1 MTKRLAMLLAA
12 LMLMITALVGAE
24 AELPAY
30 TYTGG
35 DLIEGAIANALASD
49 GRAEQFLTEPGCVTI
64 PCPIIHQ
71 TEMIDDTHAKVYGT
85 CWILNYVQKGEILEN
100 ISGGE
105 IPAVILLEK
114 VDGEWQVISMEEA
127 DIGEDYYLDIQ
138 RFAHG
143 DEALEDKYYAAGDLD
158 APENREIRTRLI
170 RDYVEANHLAVTAYR
185 DYGWDP
191 VELR

>member
-1 MTKRLAMLLAA
+1 MKKGLALLAA
-12 LMLMITALVGAE
+12 ALVLMTASLAGAE
-24 AELPAY
+24 AGLPAY

-35 DLIEGAIANALASD
+35 DPIEGAIANALATGD
-49 GRAEQFLTEPGCVTI
+49 RASQFLTEPGCVTI

-71 TEMIDDTHAKVYGT
+71 TEMTDDTRAKVYGT
-85 CWILNYVQKGEILEN
+85 FWILNYVQKGEILEN
-100 ISGGE
+100 ISSGE

-143 DEALEDKYYAAGDLD
+143 DKALEDKYYAAGDLD

-185 DYGWDP
+185 DYSWDP

>member
-1 MTKRLAMLLAA
+1 MTKRLAMLLAV
-12 LMLMITALVGAE
+12 LMLMAAVSATADAG
-24 AELPAY
+24 LPAY
-30 TYTGG
+30 TYTGS
-35 DLIEGAIANALASD
+35 DSIEGAIANALASD
-49 GRAEQFLTEPGCVTI
+49 GRAEQFLKEPGCVTI

-71 TEMIDDTHAKVYGT
+71 AEMTDDTHAKVYGT
-85 CWILNYVQKGEILEN
+85 CWILNYVLRGEILES

-105 IPAVILLEK
+105 IPAVILLEM
-114 VDGEWQVISMEEA
+114 VDGERRVISMEEA
-127 DIGEDYYLDIQ
+127 DIGEDYYLDIH

-170 RDYVEANHLAVTAYR
+170 RDYVEANRLAVTAYR

-191 VELR
+191 VALR

>member
-1 MTKRLAMLLAA
+1 MTKRLAMLLAV
-12 LMLMITALVGAE
+12 LMLTAAVSAGAE
-24 AELPAY
+24 TGLPAY
-30 TYTGG
+30 KYTGG
-35 DLIEGAIANALASD
+35 DPIEGAIANALASD

-85 CWILNYVQKGEILEN
+85 CWILNYVQKGEILES

-127 DIGEDYYLDIQ
+127 DIGEDYDLDIQ

-143 DEALEDKYYAAGDLD
+143 DEALEDRYYAASDLD

-170 RDYVEANHLAVTAYR
+170 RDYVDANRLAVTAYR

-191 VELR
+191 VELK

>member
-1 MTKRLAMLLAA
+1 MTKRLAMLLAV
-12 LMLMITALVGAE
+12 LMLMAVVSADAE
-24 AELPAY
+24 AGLPAY

-35 DLIEGAIANALASD
+35 DPIEGAVANALASG
-49 GRAEQFLTEPGCVTI
+49 GRAEQFLMEPGCVTI

-71 TEMIDDTHAKVYGT
+71 TEMIDDAHAKVYGT
-85 CWILNYVQKGEILEN
+85 CWILNYVQKGGILES

-105 IPAVILLEK
+105 IPAVILLERA
-114 VDGEWQVISMEEA
+114 DEEWVVMSMEEA
-127 DIGEDYYLDIQ
+127 DIGDDYYLDIH

-143 DEALEDKYYAAGDLD
+143 DEALEDKYLAASDLD

-170 RDYVEANHLAVTAYR
+170 RDYVDANHLAVTAYR

>member
-1 MTKRLAMLLAA
+1 MTKRLTLLLAA
-12 LMLMITALVGAE
+12 LILMTAALAGAE
-24 AELPAY
+24 AGLPAY
-30 TYTGG
+30 TYTGS
-35 DLIEGAIANALASD
+35 DPIEGAIADALASD
-49 GRAEQFLTEPGCVTI
+49 GRAEQFLTEPGYVTI

-71 TEMIDDTHAKVYGT
+71 TEMTDETHAKVYGT
-85 CWILNYVQKGEILEN
+85 CWILNYVQKGDILES

-114 VDGEWQVISMEEA
+114 IDGDWRVTSMEEA
-127 DIGEDYYLDIQ
+127 DIGDDYYLDIQ

-143 DEALEDKYYAAGDLD
+143 DEALEDRYLAASDLD

-170 RDYVEANHLAVTAYR
+170 RDYVDANHLAVTAYR

>member
-12 LMLMITALVGAE
+12 LLLMTAAGAE
-24 AELPAY
+24 AGLPAY
-30 TYTGG
+30 TYTGS
-35 DLIEGAIANALASD
+35 DPIEGAIANALASG

-71 TEMIDDTHAKVYGT
+71 TEMTDDTHAKVYGT
-85 CWILNYVQKGEILEN
+85 FWILNYVQKGEILES

-105 IPAVILLEK
+105 IPAIILLEK
-114 VDGEWQVISMEEA
+114 VQGEWQIESMEEA
-127 DIGEDYYLDIQ
+127 DIGDDYYLDIQ

-143 DEALEDKYYAAGDLD
+143 DEALEDRYHAASDLD

-170 RDYVEANHLAVTAYR
+170 RDYVDANHLAVTAYQ